1 MKECEIGLVKEEL
14 EIIHDMSDRDITP
27 EMFMFFTEGLS
38 DMEQKV
44 IRSDLKNKGICI
56 NPGMEEFR
64 QDLAA
69 LIKNPDNEDIKLS
82 YLETAILKEKW
93 KLYDLDK
100 PLEKPLSSSE
110 VCDAVHMQPM
120 DYNCGGYES
129 VNGKVLRYLR
139 YKKNRDYTL
148 LFMQHGIIEHGD
160 MDHMSRNK
168 NGDTLSEI
176 TGELTCRYS
185 DDTHSQDHIFK
196 LTIHYDCRRIDKN
209 EMMILFAREA
219 KKKLDE
225 LGDQEHFCGGIIRF
239 NHSEIYETV
248 SCNVGCEN
256 GEFFF
261 YNDREVSYIERDIFY
276 TDGKT
281 RSELIRK
288 DQYRKYKGLRKRKE

>member
-1 MKECEIGLVKEEL
+1 MKAHEIGLVKEEL
-14 EIIHDMSDRDITP
+14 EIIHDMSDRNITP

-44 IRSDLKNKGICI
+44 IRSDLKNKSICI

-69 LIKNPDNEDIKLS
+69 LIKNPDNEDITLS
-82 YLETAILKEKW
+82 HLETAILKEKW
-93 KLYDLDK
+93 KLYDLDR
-100 PLEKPLSSSE
+100 PLEKPLSRSE

-120 DYNCGGYES
+120 DYNCGGYEA

-139 YKKNRDYTL
+139 DKKNRDYTL
-148 LFMQHGIIEHGD
+148 LFMQHGIIQGD
-160 MDHMSRNK
+160 KNSMNRNNNK
-168 NGDTLSEI
+168 DTLSEL
-176 TGELTCRYS
+176 TGELTCGYS
-185 DDTHSQDHIFK
+185 DGSHSQEHMFK
-196 LTIHYDCRRIDKN
+196 LTIHYDCRRIDKD
-209 EMMILFAREA
+209 EMMLLFAREA

-225 LGDQEHFCGGIIRF
+225 LGDQEHFRGGVIRF
-239 NHSEIYETV
+239 KHSEIYETV

-276 TDGKT
+276 PDEKT
-281 RSELIRK
+281 RTELIRK
-288 DQYRKYKGLRKRKE
+288 DQYNSVMRA